1 MAQNPKFLPPFLR
14 PKTVAVRAADLAP
27 TGSDFDCL
35 ELRRC
40 PLRSLLLP
48 GLLGLLN
55 RLQRI
60 GLQEKRP
67 GFPEPLKSA
76 KRTCNVR
83 PQYSPCQDVATTA
96 SATSSVT
103 ARTNIAAL
111 TGGISHIS
119 TLSSLAPL
127 RGDCSAAR
135 RARLPPGP
143 VVTVRFARCERPARR
158 LRGLPSEHRRYYRGS
173 RRAWETFPR
182 ARETLRALGRVVSGR
197 FAQNRLLRSAPK
209 SRLRPFCVKR
219 VVVNSCMG
227 LLLSRGSAQRIFC
240 PSSSFFV

>member
-1 MAQNPKFLPPFLR
+1 MPRIAALPTSQPASSRPARLAQSPA
-14 PKTVAVRAADLAP
+14 TDRAP
-27 TGSDFDCL
+27 
-35 ELRRC
+35 R
-40 PLRSLLLP
+40 
-48 GLLGLLN
+48 
-55 RLQRI
+55 
-60 GLQEKRP
+60 KRP

-135 RARLPPGP
+135 RARVPPGP

-173 RRAWETFPR
+173 RRAWETFR
-182 ARETLRALGRVVSGR
+182 GLGRLFRALGRVVSGR
-197 FAQNRLLRSAPK
+197 FAQNRSLRSAPK
-209 SRLRPFCVKR
+209 TWLTLPKQNC
-219 VVVNSCMG
+219 
-227 LLLSRGSAQRIFC
+227 AA
-240 PSSSFFV
+240 

>member
-1 MAQNPKFLPPFLR
+1 MPRIAALPTSQPASSRPARLAQSPA
-14 PKTVAVRAADLAP
+14 TDRAP
-27 TGSDFDCL
+27 
-35 ELRRC
+35 R
-40 PLRSLLLP
+40 
-48 GLLGLLN
+48 
-55 RLQRI
+55 
-60 GLQEKRP
+60 KRP

-173 RRAWETFPR
+173 RRAWETLPR
-182 ARETLRALGRVVSGR
+182 ARETLPRAR
-197 FAQNRLLRSAPK
+197 K
-209 SRLRPFCVKR
+209 SRQRPICPEQVASERSEESSAAFLRET
-219 VVVNSCMG
+219 G
-227 LLLSRGSAQRIFC
+227 RG
-240 PSSSFFV
+240 